1 MRSPSS
7 PAPDKG
13 QRRAR
18 STVDSLFHWRS
29 LSTSDLPPASHQ
41 QSLTT
46 TGTLT
51 TPSDNPLVVVR
62 SKFFSPRAEILR
74 VFVKPRHS
82 RRHSCGPALGCP
94 VLVSPMLV
102 KAAARRASC
111 LVPRLA
117 PVLSS
122 IKSPRAYSTSSGDP
136 SEAHWCDNLLT
147 VTGPRADIAAFA
159 DANVATSPSF
169 LPQRTPFGGLAFLAS
184 APGPLS
190 FQPLLPT
197 SESGILEHDRCEEAW
212 GCTTD
217 ARHVQ
222 MLPGQPR
229 IKVRKSVRYEFWLC
243 VRFCGPRMRL
253 GPGGCVTTRQRV
265 TNRSGTSRADRHFRV
280 SSWVAFLGGATLCVR
295 VFL

>member
-1 MRSPSS
+1 MLFSS
-7 PAPDKG
+7 QARHYAGTWLLPDAIVA
-13 QRRAR
+13 AR
-18 STVDSLFHWRS
+18 DRTGG
-29 LSTSDLPPASHQ
+29 LS
-41 QSLTT
+41 
-46 TGTLT
+46 
-51 TPSDNPLVVVR
+51 
-62 SKFFSPRAEILR
+62 
-74 VFVKPRHS
+74 
-82 RRHSCGPALGCP
+82 ALGCP

-190 FQPLLPT
+190 FHPLPT
-197 SESGILEHDRCEEAW
+197 PCAVRRCEE
-212 GCTTD
+212 
-217 ARHVQ
+217 
-222 MLPGQPR
+222 PGNQNR
-229 IKVRKSVRYEFWLC
+229 VVTCNDKFKSAAEAAER
-243 VRFCGPRMRL
+243 RP
-253 GPGGCVTTRQRV
+253 RQRQL
-265 TNRSGTSRADRHFRV
+265 R
-280 SSWVAFLGGATLCVR
+280 
-295 VFL
+295 

>member
-1 MRSPSS
+1 MLVKAAGHRLSAALCSS
-7 PAPDKG
+7 
-13 QRRAR
+13 
-18 STVDSLFHWRS
+18 
-29 LSTSDLPPASHQ
+29 
-41 QSLTT
+41 
-46 TGTLT
+46 
-51 TPSDNPLVVVR
+51 
-62 SKFFSPRAEILR
+62 
-74 VFVKPRHS
+74 
-82 RRHSCGPALGCP
+82 
-94 VLVSPMLV
+94 SPMLV

-229 IKVRKSVRYEFWLC
+229 IKGRKSVRYEFWTGEGPPERWLQSAAAHHPRL
-243 VRFCGPRMRL
+243 RFDLHYLLPDVPSAFEVGYLRGQRLFRSQVSVDSWMWRHRVERDAFFAELKGLLGLPVARTPRPPLLPPQPIPAAASPALAPPSRL
-253 GPGGCVTTRQRV
+253 AGRPAAAQAQAQARGG
-265 TNRSGTSRADRHFRV
+265 
-280 SSWVAFLGGATLCVR
+280 
-295 VFL
+295 